1 MGHGLH
7 GLLSDVTYPRIAG
20 TSVVRDFVELP
31 SQIYEHWLEEEPVLA
46 RFTHYETG
54 APIPPELLERMR
66 AARTANSGFET
77 VEFVSSAILDMDY
90 HSQPMTGSV
99 AEFEKSVLEGI
110 AMPREIALRHASTHF
125 LHLFSGDG
133 YAAGYYS
140 YLWSEVLDSDGF
152 RAFKEAGDPFD
163 PATARRLYDYIY
175 SAGGK
180 RDFAEAYRLFR
191 GRDPDVAPLLED
203 RGLVPAES

>member
-1 MGHGLH
+1 
-7 GLLSDVTYPRIAG
+7 
-20 TSVVRDFVELP
+20 
-31 SQIYEHWLEEEPVLA
+31 
-46 RFTHYETG
+46 
-54 APIPPELLERMR
+54 MR

-90 HSQPMTGSV
+90 HSGPMNGSV
-99 AEFEKSVLEGI
+99 AEFEAKVLDSI
-110 AMPREIALRHASTHF
+110 SMPKVIALRHASTHF

-140 YLWSEVLDSDGF
+140 YLWSEVLDADGF
-152 RAFKEAGDPFD
+152 GAFKEAGDPFD
-163 PATARRLYDYIY
+163 PDTAKRLYDYIY

-191 GRDPDVAPLLED
+191 GRPPEVQALLKG
-203 RGLVPAES
+203 RGLVTAEGADA